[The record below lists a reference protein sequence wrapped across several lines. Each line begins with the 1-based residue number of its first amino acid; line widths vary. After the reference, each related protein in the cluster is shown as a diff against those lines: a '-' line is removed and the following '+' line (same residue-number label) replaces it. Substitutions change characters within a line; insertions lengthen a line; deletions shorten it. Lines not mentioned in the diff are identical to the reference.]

1 MEFRGSH
8 YAYRGSD
15 ESVYG
20 QNLTM
25 DQTGHHRQ
33 PSYLAAIDI
42 ARPTDTVEP
51 IQDFIPFCSSGVS
64 KGTGDQNVDRI
75 ENCGRSAE
83 HYGQITSCRE
93 KFPSSDAGN
102 RSVTETHSRYG
113 NVKGHIG
120 GFKGVG
126 DFGKVSQMHG
136 QLAVEH
142 LNKELHLNYFNSMKA
157 GNMGHRPRHDVMSV
171 PSQNA
176 KNIPRAVVAPITRCS
191 MNYNHSESDRFL
203 SLPKTVKLVGSRS
216 DTNRNEAV
224 HSSKYPELF
233 SFESDN
239 ARKVTDLHSKVWSD
253 MNHPDHAK
261 PQQRNQV
268 RQAELSSYDGSDN
281 AFDYIHPQ
289 KVEQVLSLQRS
300 RKMSSS
306 CGRKNSISD
315 VTGQISVSAVA
326 AVMPVCSINARK
338 LPARSCHETV
348 DRLSDVSLAVPCY
361 TTHEVDRISTSSS
374 SSTKR
379 SSVDSHCD
387 SGYSGSRH
395 SDSLKSSCSQSPEL
409 CASSS
414 AFQQPSGT
422 RKHFI
427 REQNPA
433 AGLTIARSVSYQGDS
448 VRHPNYAE
456 SVGPPFSWEEGNSNA
471 HSCERNQTVN
481 ISNMM
486 SKTNDKHRAIAN
498 EMKSKQSY
506 HNKHEDMKYLQMLN
520 RQIKLYREK
529 DGETVK
535 NYCHPVVENIPDV
548 QTRRDRVFSS
558 CGSIEKC
565 LPGSN
570 LVATNSKVKVPGSTD
585 FSDHILHYKEVG
597 DGMDHLISRKK
608 TLKLNQIGRGV
619 GDKIQYNPGTL
630 KLKNLS
636 VRNDRQASGHSSSGK
651 TVNNL
656 EVWSENS
663 STCGSCDDESSLSL
677 NNRKAT
683 IGNPCSFTW
692 ENSAEDI
699 ISAWT
704 SMKEGKKR

>member
-8 YAYRGSD
+8 FAYRGSD

-25 DQTGHHRQ
+25 DQTGHRRH

-51 IQDFIPFCSSGVS
+51 IQEFIPFCSFGVN

-75 ENCGRSAE
+75 ENCSRSTE
-83 HYGQITSCRE
+83 HYGQITSYHE

-102 RSVTETHSRYG
+102 HSVTETHSRYG

-126 DFGKVSQMHG
+126 DFGRVSQMHG
-136 QLAVEH
+136 QLAVERR
-142 LNKELHLNYFNSMKA
+142 NNELHLNYFNSMKA
-157 GNMGHRPRHDVMSV
+157 GNVGHRPRHDASSV
-171 PSQNA
+171 PSQNV

-203 SLPKTVKLVGSRS
+203 SLPKTVKLVGSKS
-216 DTNRNEAV
+216 DTNRNKTV

-239 ARKVTDLHSKVWSD
+239 AKKVTDLHSKVWPE

-261 PQQRNQV
+261 PQQRNQA
-268 RQAELSSYDGSDN
+268 RQAELSSYDGGDN

-306 CGRKNSISD
+306 CGRRNSVSD
-315 VTGQISVSAVA
+315 VTRQISVSAVA
-326 AVMPVCSINARK
+326 AVMPDCCSINARK
-338 LPARSCHETV
+338 PQAARSCHEMV
-348 DRLSDVSLAVPCY
+348 DRLSDVSLAVPCHA
-361 TTHEVDRISTSSS
+361 THEVDRISTSS

-414 AFQQPSGT
+414 AFQQHLVPSGT
-422 RKHFI
+422 RKHFV

-433 AGLTIARSVSYQGDS
+433 AGLTIARTVSYQGDS
-448 VRHPNYAE
+448 VRHPKYAG
-456 SVGPPFSWEEGNSNA
+456 SLCFIVCCKFHRNSDFCLMFYVKKSLVIIITLIQKFYLYITFVIMSW
-471 HSCERNQTVN
+471 Q
-481 ISNMM
+481 
-486 SKTNDKHRAIAN
+486 
-498 EMKSKQSY
+498 
-506 HNKHEDMKYLQMLN
+506 
-520 RQIKLYREK
+520 
-529 DGETVK
+529 
-535 NYCHPVVENIPDV
+535 
-548 QTRRDRVFSS
+548 
-558 CGSIEKC
+558 
-565 LPGSN
+565 
-570 LVATNSKVKVPGSTD
+570 
-585 FSDHILHYKEVG
+585 
-597 DGMDHLISRKK
+597 
-608 TLKLNQIGRGV
+608 
-619 GDKIQYNPGTL
+619 
-630 KLKNLS
+630 
-636 VRNDRQASGHSSSGK
+636 
-651 TVNNL
+651 
-656 EVWSENS
+656 
-663 STCGSCDDESSLSL
+663 
-677 NNRKAT
+677 
-683 IGNPCSFTW
+683 
-692 ENSAEDI
+692 
-699 ISAWT
+699 
-704 SMKEGKKR
+704 